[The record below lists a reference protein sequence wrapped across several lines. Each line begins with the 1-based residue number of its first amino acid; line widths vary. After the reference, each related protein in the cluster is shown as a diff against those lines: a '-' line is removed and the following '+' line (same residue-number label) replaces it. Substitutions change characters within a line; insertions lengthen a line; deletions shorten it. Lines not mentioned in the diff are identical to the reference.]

1 MARSAV
7 CRGSRLVYGSWK
19 TIWIS
24 PPRRRRS
31 RADRAGLDRS
41 RPHAVIVPLV
51 GRSRPTIIRAIV
63 VLPDPDSPTIA
74 SDRPG
79 GIANETLST
88 ATRLPNSLRSPIAS
102 RTGAVLPAPSC
113 SDMSSLQVPAQL
125 AGPAA
130 SRHAAVELGQLRN
143 RRQAGRLRV
152 RAPGRERALTGRRL
166 ERRQRPAGD
175 SAQPARLLRDL
186 RPGRRERRGIGM
198 QRIAVQQF

>member
-74 SDRPG
+74 SERPG
-79 GIANETLST
+79 GIANETSST
-88 ATRLPNSLRSPIAS
+88 ATRLPNSLRSPVTS
-102 RTGAVLPAPSC
+102 RTGAVPSAGSR
-113 SDMSSLQVPAQL
+113 SDMSSRQVPAQL
-125 AGPAA
+125 DGPAA
-130 SRHAAVELGQLRN
+130 PRQAAVEFGQLRN
-143 RRQAGRLRV
+143 RRQTGRLGV
-152 RAPGRERALTGRRL
+152 RAPGRERALTRRGL
-166 ERRQRPAGD
+166 ERRQRPAGNG
-175 SAQPARLLRDL
+175 AQPARLLGDL
-186 RPGRRERRGIGM
+186 RPRSRQRGGVGM
-198 QRIAVQQF
+198 QRIAM